1 MIGRSLMALAMLS
14 IALAPAPTVAQ
25 TAATTSS
32 TRASAAKI
40 PRRPDGKPD
49 LRGWW
54 QIGPGIAI
62 TNLIEEHPAGFGIV
76 ASKRIIVDP
85 PDGNIPYQPWAAAER
100 DRRKRPENSYE
111 DPEGKCALGG
121 VPHQY
126 AIGRFQILQPPGYV
140 LLLHEYI
147 HAHRNIRLDGRPHL
161 PAGIRLWQGDSI
173 GRWEGDTLVV
183 DTMNFNGIPWMGIGG
198 DFTSDAAHVV
208 ERFTMS
214 DPKTIN
220 FQVTVEDP
228 KVFTRPLVIAY
239 PFVAADDGP
248 VVEWDCHET
257 NADLEHMKN
266 LYDQAHGGKQ

>member
-1 MIGRSLMALAMLS
+1 MIGRSLIALTALS
-14 IALAPAPTVAQ
+14 IALAPAPVAAQ
-25 TAATTSS
+25 TAGAGNT

-62 TNLIEEHPAGFGIV
+62 TNLLEEHPAGFGIV
-76 ASKRIIVDP
+76 ASKRIIVEP
-85 PDGNIPYQPWAAAER
+85 PDGKIPYQPWAAVER
-100 DRRKRPENSYE
+100 DRRKQPENSYE

-147 HAHRNIRLDGRPHL
+147 HAYRNIPLGGRPHL
-161 PAGIRLWQGDSI
+161 PANIRLWEGDSI

-183 DTMNFNGIPWMGIGG
+183 DTTNFNGIPWMGIGG

-208 ERFTMS
+208 ERFTMA
-214 DPKTIN
+214 DAKTIN
-220 FQVTVEDP
+220 FRVTVEDP
-228 KVFTRPLVIAY
+228 KVFTRPLVMEY
-239 PFVAADDGP
+239 PFVRADDGP

-266 LYDQAHGGKQ
+266 LYDQAHGGKK